1 MSPRHT
7 DGPRSPASCPASC
20 LAVREVLDRVGDKW
34 SVLLVVLLTDG
45 PRRFN
50 DLRRSIEGISQRMLT
65 HTLKALERDGLVT
78 RTVYPTIP
86 PKVEYALTDL
96 GYTLLGPITALAEWA
111 RGNGVAIQE
120 ARARYDARGGELAE
134 GAEGGPAGDDDVRP
148 AVHGRSAERTGTA

>member
-7 DGPRSPASCPASC
+7 PVSQSHESC

-34 SVLLVVLLTDG
+34 SVLVVALLNDG
-45 PRRFN
+45 PRRFSE
-50 DLRRSIEGISQRMLT
+50 LRRTIEGISQRMLT

-96 GYTLLGPITALAEWA
+96 GHTLLGPITALAEWA
-111 RGNGVAIQE
+111 QTNRATIQA
-120 ARARYDARGGELAE
+120 ARAGYDAKQESLDAHALGVREKAVRK
-134 GAEGGPAGDDDVRP
+134 GAA
-148 AVHGRSAERTGTA
+148 

>member
-1 MSPRHT
+1 MSPGNTAVAH
-7 DGPRSPASCPASC
+7 SPATC
-20 LAVREVLDRVGDKW
+20 LAIREVLDRVGDKW

-78 RTVYPTIP
+78 RTVYSTIP

-96 GYTLLGPITALAEWA
+96 GNTLLEPITALADWA
-111 RGNGVAIQE
+111 RGNGVAMQQ
-120 ARARYDARGGELAE
+120 ARARYDRQDGRLGDGANQETRARAQSP
-134 GAEGGPAGDDDVRP
+134 GAE
-148 AVHGRSAERTGTA
+148 

>member
-7 DGPRSPASCPASC
+7 DGFHGPC
-20 LAVREVLDRVGDKW
+20 LAIREVLDRVGDKW
-34 SVLLVVLLTDG
+34 SVLLVVMLTDG

-96 GYTLLGPITALAEWA
+96 GKTLLEPITALADWA
-111 RGNGVAIQE
+111 RGNGVAMQQ
-120 ARARYDARGGELAE
+120 ARARYDGQDERPGNGAGGERAGAQSP
-134 GAEGGPAGDDDVRP
+134 GAE
-148 AVHGRSAERTGTA
+148 